1 MWGGEDIPLLQ
12 DVHLVLGVLQQEGA
26 GGALSGLGCGRL
38 GELGLGGALLAVLFV
53 YGVVLAFPQLFFVFH
68 PPVLEPGFHLGE
80 STGEKKINK
89 NVKKK
94 EKSGKNRK
102 MYSKGGEAARSP
114 AAPYLRLG
122 EAERRGQLHPLWRGE
137 IALDLE
143 ALLQTGE
150 LRVGE
155 DGAGL
160 AAAAVLPGQLGV
172 SVVRE
177 QRRHRHSCG
186 DTRRGPGLRP
196 TGAGQQRLCVG
207 FPRAFCPSGY
217 IGVGCLVFFPRLFR
231 FRSLFTSFHYY
242 PLLLLLF
249 KFLLT
254 LFLFCFISIF
264 LTLSFILFSLKAP
277 HPSSPQQVRLSRAR
291 KGSDHPPS
299 N

>member
-1 MWGGEDIPLLQ
+1 
-12 DVHLVLGVLQQEGA
+12 
-26 GGALSGLGCGRL
+26 
-38 GELGLGGALLAVLFV
+38 
-53 YGVVLAFPQLFFVFH
+53 
-68 PPVLEPGFHLGE
+68 
-80 STGEKKINK
+80 
-89 NVKKK
+89 
-94 EKSGKNRK
+94 

-217 IGVGCLVFFPRLFR
+217 IGVGCLVFFSSFIS
-231 FRSLFTSFHYY
+231 FSKSFH
-242 PLLLLLF
+242 F
-249 KFLLT
+249 
-254 LFLFCFISIF
+254 
-264 LTLSFILFSLKAP
+264 FSLL
-277 HPSSPQQVRLSRAR
+277 SPIVITF
-291 KGSDHPPS
+291 
-299 N
+299 

>member
-1 MWGGEDIPLLQ
+1 
-12 DVHLVLGVLQQEGA
+12 
-26 GGALSGLGCGRL
+26 
-38 GELGLGGALLAVLFV
+38 
-53 YGVVLAFPQLFFVFH
+53 
-68 PPVLEPGFHLGE
+68 
-80 STGEKKINK
+80 
-89 NVKKK
+89 
-94 EKSGKNRK
+94 

-242 PLLLLLF
+242 PLLSLLF

-254 LFLFCFISIF
+254 LFLFCFYFYFPHTLFYSF
-264 LTLSFILFSLKAP
+264 LSESTPSELSPAGAAQPSPERERSPSEQLKSNEMHPGKTGETGEKPREVRAGGERPQGEKLRPPEEKLWRKRPWEGFRGTDGRGEPPLPRDGPARPRHCWWRWKREARSHSRTIMFSV
-277 HPSSPQQVRLSRAR
+277 QI
-291 KGSDHPPS
+291 
-299 N
+299 